1 MLLRKFENPKH
12 FDVAMPIFIETQMEV
27 VLFIIKPIR
36 CVVYCVNDTNF
47 RRVKMSNFCT
57 QCGSPLKP
65 DMKFCTKCGAAVEKE
80 SYKVNLVKKTD
91 KPKNTVSELV
101 DETVVEKTLP
111 KPKTSPQKKKSNNT
125 SYGAI
130 IAIAVCLVVI
140 IGCCGGYYL
149 YSERQKPTVVSDNPL
164 IPQKASTLT
173 TSKSSSEED
182 KINVQ
187 NTIAQK
193 KIDDAVKK
201 AGIELSQY
209 GYSDD
214 FSYTTYGHSDA
225 GFLTLYQG
233 GEMVLVDRKNRRAG
247 IVRVREGFENF
258 RIAIDKKQPGSVI
271 INCEF
276 ENEKPGRD
284 QDAGY
289 WNGTTH
295 RMSVFANYS
304 FERNGEL
311 KPGMLTTGRGE
322 NPRHLQEV
330 LYETRN
336 VDFINLFLTES
347 LYVDLM

>member
-27 VLFIIKPIR
+27 VLFIIKPVR

-111 KPKTSPQKKKSNNT
+111 KPKTLPKKKKSNNT

-149 YSERQKPTVVSDNPL
+149 YSESQKSTVVTNNQST
-164 IPQKASTLT
+164 QKEVSTQKNQP
-173 TSKSSSEED
+173 KSEAD
-182 KINVQ
+182 KIKGQ
-187 NTIAQK
+187 NAIAQK
-193 KIDDAVKK
+193 KIDDTIKK
-201 AGIELSQY
+201 AGAELSRY
-209 GYSDD
+209 GYSVD

-233 GEMVLVDRKNRRAG
+233 GEMVVIDRKNNRAG
-247 IVRVREGFENF
+247 VVLVREGFEKF

-271 INCEF
+271 IDCEF
-276 ENEKPGRD
+276 KNEKPGHD
-284 QDAGY
+284 QEAGY

-295 RMSVFANYS
+295 YMSVFANYS

-311 KPGMLTTGRGE
+311 KPGMLTTGRGR
-322 NPRHLQEV
+322 NPSHLQDV